1 MLWLMAL
8 ALLSVGRYFG
18 RPNRQELRLSGFDP
32 AFRRLFCLKIKRK
45 IKTGAVRLDRW
56 RVLSPELWRL
66 RIVSLHHVWAER
78 IRMRICGL
86 ELWPGSQPVPWSLAL
101 SAAHHPPKGR
111 RLSLVSRS
119 TRPGWGAGQDE
130 GGHRQGQVSSLYHR
144 LCCSLWLHGL
154 CVRVICTMRL
164 FFLSPVLFLF
174 SSSTD
179 PLLKCTCILLR
190 PRYSLFL

>member
-130 GGHRQGQVSSLYHR
+130 GDT
-144 LCCSLWLHGL
+144 
-154 CVRVICTMRL
+154 VRVRWARYTIDCAALSGFTDCASAWFVPCVFF
-164 FFLSPVLFLF
+164 FFLLSCFCFPP
-174 SSSTD
+174 SR
-179 PLLKCTCILLR
+179 ILC
-190 PRYSLFL
+190 

>member
-1 MLWLMAL
+1 MAL
-8 ALLSVGRYFG
+8 ALLAVGRYFG

-45 IKTGAVRLDRW
+45 GKTGAVRLDRW
-56 RVLSPELWRL
+56 RVLSWAVEATHRFVSPRLSRAHSYADLWTG
-66 RIVSLHHVWAER
+66 VVAWFTACSLVASAVRCALPTER
-78 IRMRICGL
+78 AA
-86 ELWPGSQPVPWSLAL
+86 AL
-101 SAAHHPPKGR
+101 SGFTEHAARVRGR
-111 RLSLVSRS
+111 
-119 TRPGWGAGQDE
+119 AGR
-130 GGHRQGQVSSLYHR
+130 GGTPSGTQVRWARYTYR

-164 FFLSPVLFLF
+164 LFFFLSPVLFLF
-174 SSSTD
+174 SSFTD